1 MFPPSRIIL
10 AAVSFAALVNAA
22 ALSTVTLDYGT
33 FTGLTDTTTGIVYFR
48 GIRYADPPVGAL
60 RWRAAVS
67 PPTTQLGNVTA
78 TAFGDA
84 CIATTQT
91 AVTSSTSED
100 CLFGNVYIPIATTAS
115 SALPVLIY
123 FHGGGFGSGSSDS
136 FAPENLVQPSV
147 EPLIFVTN
155 ALSFRP
161 TFNRV
166 LLQVTFNYR
175 LGQFGFLAGT
185 PVHDDGLMNAGLLDQ
200 KAALV
205 WVQTYISKFGG
216 DPKRVTIWG
225 QSAGAGATMFHLVG
239 DGGENGN
246 GNSPSLSFLPHYSDT
261 YTENLFSQFTGL
273 AGCAVTGSAAIMA
286 CLRAAPTNT
295 LALAGN
301 QTLANRTSSFYPFAP
316 IADGSFI
323 QLRPVEAFRAGKF
336 ARVPVLFGSNTNEGA
351 NWCQRLANPAANTAN
366 PDANETT
373 VYNCIAGQFST
384 FTPASY
390 QTALTFY
397 PLADYNN
404 SFALQGQQM
413 YGEMRYICSALL
425 VTGAAQNFGSKA
437 YQYHWDNPTLSSNHG
452 AELIAFFDGTTTFDP
467 ADQAV
472 IDAMRLYFTSFATS
486 GAPVAANSS
495 TWTPSADING
505 SPRIFLHPGE
515 VAMENITEAL
525 GARCAFWH
533 GLASEIN
540 T

>member
-1 MFPPSRIIL
+1 MFSPSRIVL
-10 AAVSFAALVNAA
+10 AAAIAILVDAA

-33 FTGLTDTTTGIVYFR
+33 FTGLTDTTSGIIYFR
-48 GIRYADPPVGAL
+48 GVRYADPPVGAL

-67 PPTTQLGNVTA
+67 PPTTHLGNVNA

-84 CIATTQT
+84 CIATSQA

-100 CLFGNVYIPIATTAS
+100 CLFGNVYVPIATTAR

-123 FHGGGFGSGSSDS
+123 FHGGGFEGGSSDG
-136 FAPENLVQPSV
+136 FAPENLLQPSTK
-147 EPLIFVTN
+147 PLIF
-155 ALSFRP
+155 
-161 TFNRV
+161 
-166 LLQVTFNYR
+166 VTFNYR
-175 LGQFGFLAGT
+175 LGQFGFLGGT
-185 PVHDDGLMNAGLLDQ
+185 AVHDHGLLNAGLLDQ

-205 WVQTYISKFGG
+205 WVQKYIKKFGG

-225 QSAGAGATMFHLVG
+225 ESAGAGATMFHLVG
-239 DGGENGN
+239 EGGANGN
-246 GNSPSLSFLPHYSDT
+246 VLFHQAMGDSPSLSFLPHYNDAF
-261 YTENLFSQFTGL
+261 TENLFSQFASL
-273 AGCAVTGSAAIMA
+273 AGCSGTTSAIMT

-295 LALAGN
+295 LALAGS
-301 QTLANRTSSFYPFAP
+301 QTLANRTSSFYPFGP
-316 IADGSFI
+316 IADGFFI
-323 QLRPVEAFRAGKF
+323 QERPVEAFRSGKF

-351 NWCQRLANPAANTAN
+351 HWCQGLANPAANTAN
-366 PDANETT
+366 LDANETT

-384 FTPASY
+384 FTTASY
-390 QTALTFY
+390 QTALTLY
-397 PLADYNN
+397 PLANYSN
-404 SFALQGQQM
+404 SFQLQGQQM

-425 VTGAAQNFGSKA
+425 ITGAAQHFGLKA
-437 YQYHWDNPTLSSNHG
+437 YQYHWDNPTLSSDHG
-452 AELIAFFDGTTTFDP
+452 SELNAFFDGTETFDP

-486 GAPVAANSS
+486 GVPVAANST
-495 TWTPSADING
+495 TWTRSEDING

-515 VAMENITEAL
+515 VGMESITDAL